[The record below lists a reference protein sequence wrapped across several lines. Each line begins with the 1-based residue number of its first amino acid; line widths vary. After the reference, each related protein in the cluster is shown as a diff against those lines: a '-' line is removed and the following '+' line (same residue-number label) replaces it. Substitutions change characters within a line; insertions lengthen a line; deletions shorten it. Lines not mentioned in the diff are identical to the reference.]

1 MKWSMGKINYKN
13 EENIIKY
20 ERVDLFSFIQYS
32 VYMYNEFMDTWQE
45 GKLYMDGKIDCVKI
59 QKNQIHKKW

>member
-1 MKWSMGKINYKN
+1 MGKINYKN

-32 VYMYNEFMDTWQE
+32 VYMYNEFMDT
-45 GKLYMDGKIDCVKI
+45 
-59 QKNQIHKKW
+59 